1 MVAED
6 EMDIMGLVEDAVK
19 WLTEKSFE
27 DTK

>member
-1 MVAED
+1 MVTKD
-6 EMDIMGLVEDAVK
+6 GMDITGLVEDAVK

>member
-6 EMDIMGLVEDAVK
+6 GMDITGFVEDAVK